1 MSDDLK
7 MILERLTEIESRQA
21 SIETGIINL
30 GSRVES
36 LETKV
41 DNLQQEFTVRWSSME
56 ERLLEMHSDIR
67 KIDRKFDLL
76 NEDVMEVRPDQR
88 DMNRRV
94 DKLER
99 KVS

>member
-7 MILERLTEIESRQA
+7 MILERLTGIESRQA
-21 SIETGIINL
+21 NIETGIINL
-30 GSRVES
+30 GTRVEAV
-36 LETKV
+36 ETKV
-41 DNLQQEFTVRWSSME
+41 DNLQQEFVTNWEALRESLSE
-56 ERLLEMHSDIR
+56 IHSDIR
-67 KIDRKFDLL
+67 KLDRKFDLL
-76 NEDVMEVRPDQR
+76 NEDVMEVRSDQR

>member
-1 MSDDLK
+1 MSSNDLQELITLVRA
-7 MILERLTEIESRQA
+7 M
-21 SIETGIINL
+21 ETGMRNL

-36 LETKV
+36 LEAKV
-41 DNLQQEFTVRWSSME
+41 DNLQQEFTARWSSIE

-76 NEDVMEVRPDQR
+76 NEDVMEVRSDQR

>member
-7 MILERLTEIESRQA
+7 MILERLTGIESRQA
-21 SIETGIINL
+21 NIETGIINI
-30 GSRVES
+30 GTRVEAV
-36 LETKV
+36 EAKV
-41 DNLQQEFTVRWSSME
+41 DHLQQESVTNWESLREHLS
-56 ERLLEMHSDIR
+56 EMHSDIR
-67 KIDRKFDLL
+67 KLDRKFDLL
-76 NEDVMEVRPDQR
+76 NEDVMEVRSDQR

>member
-7 MILERLTEIESRQA
+7 MILERLTGIESRQA

-36 LETKV
+36 LEAKV
-41 DNLQQEFTVRWSSME
+41 DNLQQEFTGRWSSME

-76 NEDVMEVRPDQR
+76 NEDVMEVRPDQH